1 MVECSAGAR
10 PAGPVRISQGR
21 SPWCEAHRCVRLLSS
36 PRAPPGRHR
45 GVRKTR
51 RFNASSIDRR
61 PTIHVTCLSPRWG
74 DHATNHRPPGA
85 APLANPVRPWR
96 AGIVARWLIDPIPSP
111 SSDIGIRKSRL
122 AVRGSGLATRG
133 SGLGVRISFPT
144 LNSQPST
151 INDQLFRI
159 CERSQF
165 THSPISSPLP
175 NDK

>member
-1 MVECSAGAR
+1 MDRSAIAARAR
-10 PAGPVRISQGR
+10 PAGPDGISQGR
-21 SPWCEAHRCVRLLSS
+21 SPWCEARRRRRLFSS

-61 PTIHVTCLSPRWG
+61 PTIHAACLSPRRG
-74 DHATNHRPPGA
+74 DHATNRRPPGA

-111 SSDIGIRKSRL
+111 TSDIGIRKSQL
-122 AVRGSGLATRG
+122 GVRG
-133 SGLGVRISFPT
+133 SGLGVQISFPT

-151 INDQLFRI
+151 INDQLFRT

-165 THSPISSPLP
+165 THSPISAPLP